1 MNRSLFR
8 TPLELAHIMLAC
20 IDAGDWAGI
29 IDITHQDYVVHEPPE
44 LPFGGDWKGR
54 DALIRLFP
62 HVWSYWDDVA
72 VDRLGIVSDENYFCL
87 LLRMTMTSKITGN
100 RISQSLAE
108 STRCAD
114 GLMVEYTIHYH
125 NPAEVAREAGPPRP
139 GAVKLQEI

>member
-1 MNRSLFR
+1 
-8 TPLELAHIMLAC
+8 MLAC

-62 HVWSYWDDVA
+62 HVWSYWDDV
-72 VDRLGIVSDENYFCL
+72 VIDRLGIVSDENYFCL

-114 GLMVEYTIHYH
+114 GLMLEYTIHYH

-139 GAVKLQEI
+139 GAVKLQEN